1 MTAKWTRTGIL
12 VCILLLAAC
21 SPINNENGSST
32 PTTGDVK
39 PEATNSIIES
49 QEPTV
54 SVPSSIPDEREVF
67 AANLN
72 QYGQQFLGAFPEA
85 SVYHI
90 SLVIPEDLTELLTG
104 TVSVR
109 YFNTEDV
116 SLDEI
121 YFRLFSNYWGGQIEV
136 SNVTVDETPASTSL
150 ENSDTSLRVDLDQ
163 SLAPGESVQIDMDFQ
178 LKLPETMGGN
188 YGLLGYFDDVLVL
201 DTFYPMIPAY
211 DENGWYSEVP
221 MENGDLTYNDASF
234 YLVEVSAPADMVLA
248 ASGSVVETDTQDGV
262 QTLTIAAGPAR
273 DFFLAGSYDFTVVSQ
288 EWEGIQVNSYAL
300 TGFQKHQKY
309 VLRDSVEAIKT
320 FSDLFGPY
328 PYSEFDVIS
337 SPMLALG
344 IEYPG
349 IVGILWRLYQEGES
363 TQGVPNDAL
372 LESVVAHEV
381 GHQWF
386 YNVVGSNQQ
395 SEPWVDESLVQYIT
409 EQYFV
414 AMYGDSAG
422 DGLKANWYARWERA
436 EKEEIP
442 IGLEADDY
450 ESTAYS
456 AIVYGRGPLFY
467 LELENQLGRDTL
479 LKGISDYYLQNQWQ
493 LTHTED
499 VRASLES
506 ACGCDLTDMFEEWVY
521 PEN

>member
-1 MTAKWTRTGIL
+1 
-12 VCILLLAAC
+12 
-21 SPINNENGSST
+21 
-32 PTTGDVK
+32 
-39 PEATNSIIES
+39 
-49 QEPTV
+49 
-54 SVPSSIPDEREVF
+54 
-67 AANLN
+67 
-72 QYGQQFLGAFPEA
+72 
-85 SVYHI
+85 
-90 SLVIPEDLTELLTG
+90 
-104 TVSVR
+104 
-109 YFNTEDV
+109 
-116 SLDEI
+116 
-121 YFRLFSNYWGGQIEV
+121 
-136 SNVTVDETPASTSL
+136 
-150 ENSDTSLRVDLDQ
+150 
-163 SLAPGESVQIDMDFQ
+163 
-178 LKLPETMGGN
+178 
-188 YGLLGYFDDVLVL
+188 
-201 DTFYPMIPAY
+201 
-211 DENGWYSEVP
+211 
-221 MENGDLTYNDASF
+221 
-234 YLVEVSAPADMVLA
+234 
-248 ASGSVVETDTQDGV
+248 
-262 QTLTIAAGPAR
+262 
-273 DFFLAGSYDFTVVSQ
+273 
-288 EWEGIQVNSYAL
+288 
-300 TGFQKHQKY
+300 
-309 VLRDSVEAIKT
+309 
-320 FSDLFGPY
+320 
-328 PYSEFDVIS
+328 
-337 SPMLALG
+337 
-344 IEYPG
+344 
-349 IVGILWRLYQEGES
+349 
-363 TQGVPNDAL
+363 
-372 LESVVAHEV
+372 VVAHEV

>member
-1 MTAKWTRTGIL
+1 MTAKWIRTGIF
-12 VCILLLAAC
+12 VCLLLLVAC
-21 SPINNENGSST
+21 SPLEVGDGSPT
-32 PTTGDVK
+32 PTTGDME
-39 PEATNSIIES
+39 PEATDSINGS
-49 QEPTV
+49 QEPTI
-54 SVPSSIPDEREVF
+54 SAPASTSDEWEVF
-67 AANLN
+67 SPNLN
-72 QYGQQFLGAFPEA
+72 EYGQQFLGAFPEA

-90 SLVIPEDLTELLTG
+90 SLVIPEDLTQLLTG

-109 YFNTEDV
+109 YFNTEDE
-116 SLDEI
+116 SLDNI
-121 YFRLFSNYWGGQIEV
+121 YFRLFSNYWGGQIKV

-163 SLAPGESVQIDMDFQ
+163 ALAPGENVQISMDFQ
-178 LKLPETMGGN
+178 LQLPETMGGN

-211 DENGWYSEVP
+211 DSNGWYSAVP

-234 YLVEVSAPADMVLA
+234 YLVEVSAPADMMLA
-248 ASGSVVETDTQDGV
+248 ASGSVIEAHTQDGV

-273 DFFLAGSYDFTVVSQ
+273 DFFLAGSYDFSVVSE

-300 TGFQKHQKY
+300 EGFKTNQEY
-309 VLRDSVEAIKT
+309 ALRDAVNALKT
-320 FSDLFGPY
+320 FTDLFGPY
-328 PYSEFDVIS
+328 PYSEFDMIS

-349 IVGILWRLYQEGES
+349 IVGILWEVYQEGES
-363 TQGVPNDAL
+363 TQGVPNDVL
-372 LESVVAHEV
+372 LESLVAHEI

-395 SEPWVDESLVQYIT
+395 LEPWVDESLVQYIT

-414 AMYGDSAG
+414 TMYGDWAG
-422 DGLKANWYARWERA
+422 NSLRTNWNARWERVL
-436 EKEEIP
+436 KDEIP
-442 IGLEADDY
+442 IGLTADDY
-450 ESTAYS
+450 ERSAYS

-479 LKGISDYYLQNQWQ
+479 LKGIRTYYMQHQFQ

-506 ACGCDLTDMFEEWVY
+506 ACGCDLSEMFEEWVY
-521 PEN
+521 PQQ